1 MLRGIGP
8 VELGLILIIVLIVFG
23 AGKIPQVGGALGK
36 GLREFRR
43 ASRGD
48 YDEVTPSSN
57 KSEVQSVEKANKS

>member
-1 MLRGIGP
+1 MRGIGP
-8 VELGLILIIVLIVFG
+8 VELGLILVIVLIVFG

-48 YDEVTPSSN
+48 YDDVG
-57 KSEVQSVEKANKS
+57 QSADKAQAQPPEKADKA

>member
-8 VELGLILIIVLIVFG
+8 VELGLILVIVLVIFG
-23 AGKIPQVGGALGK
+23 AGKIPQIGGALGK

-48 YDEVTPSSN
+48 YDNEPSADAKGRDESGEKVS
-57 KSEVQSVEKANKS
+57 KS

>member
-8 VELGLILIIVLIVFG
+8 VELGLILVIVLIVFG
-23 AGKIPQVGGALGK
+23 AGKIPQVGGVLGK

-48 YDEVTPSSN
+48 YDDDGKTVDKAQSQSS
-57 KSEVQSVEKANKS
+57 EKAEKV